1 MKFGQI
7 RFSAFAVLMVM
18 ATGFSG
24 SETSTETEVWNTVLT
39 FAKTWADKGDA
50 KALRGVF
57 HESMVTISPAD
68 RDPIHGREAN
78 IAAYER
84 FLSSAKVTDWQFT
97 DQHIQ
102 LLNDEQTAVVTFV
115 FSVTMLEDDDTV
127 TATGRDLLVLVKEQG
142 KWWVA
147 ADHFS
152 PFPSQ

>member
-7 RFSAFAVLMVM
+7 MFSAFSILIAM
-18 ATGFSG
+18 ATISFG
-24 SETSTETEVWNTVLT
+24 SEISTEREVWSTVLT
-39 FAKTWADKGDA
+39 FAETWADKGDA
-50 KALRGVF
+50 NALRGVF
-57 HESMVTISPAD
+57 HESMVTVSPAD

-84 FLSSAKVTDWQFT
+84 FLSSAKVTDWHFT

-115 FSVTMLEDDDTV
+115 FSVTMLENNDTV

-142 KWWVA
+142 KWWVV

-152 PFPSQ
+152 PFPSE